1 MKILMNDYTPKQINK
16 NDIVVDCYYDRHQK
30 LYAICLKD
38 INTGDYISDYEYAI
52 DKKEAQF
59 IKGLM
64 EKDPKNWLYDSYE
77 LLESLNEDN
86 NYGYHAGD
94 LGKSEQ
100 RERQTGGR
108 GTGHFGT
115 GTYFVGNPDKIKGYN
130 DYQYGKG
137 EAPHHIVDFSSYNL
151 YKPSNNFYGYKLHD
165 TLKELNNGYKYYSKY
180 GNDYEW
186 FMSKNLTAS
195 DSGNFEVRDIPEIVS
210 HLNNLLSY
218 NLIELP
224 KDIDWNTIEDEYEK
238 EDDRIYDELKDKY
251 KDENGHTNYSKLF
264 DAVEDEL
271 DKNPKFKEK
280 NEIVGEIRRGIE
292 SELRSSDLD
301 NYKRF
306 KKLQDRL
313 NDALEHRHS
322 KEEITNA
329 LNEVNKHLDD
339 KTGDSLSTIFMKA
352 LGYDGVDVRHL
363 NKDSDGWAG
372 LDNTTYGSVIYDV
385 KPETIVEDML
395 VEMPKFANLKKLP
408 NNEWLYKEKVKI
420 GYNSVGKY
428 YFVIEPDNLN
438 WMYSSTLNDLLKSI
452 KRELN
457 EHLGSNVKLNEKA
470 KKYKYFALSDY
481 DSSYYKTKAEALKD
495 LVNFGKD
502 VEVRL
507 YTLKNVDDIDELT
520 SEDELGHYINGKLIK
535 EGLTEDLKEI
545 TYDKDESGRDIFYNY
560 SFDGNKVIVSP
571 YRINPKGDYS
581 HRTWDTDQR
590 LKPNQQKEYLDYLI
604 KWDEDKLNTL
614 IKKREKEYDEPI
626 SKLKQEIENAKRV
639 RDSYSKINES
649 LDTFTFPNLRQA
661 IDYYWKDRN
670 ANVEKVSIQQLVDDN
685 NLLDDDD
692 LQSYHQRQWDN
703 KKAKE
708 FSIDKG
714 KVNSMR
720 LSEVPYAVRHK
731 DGKLELGDGRHRT
744 RALYNDGYKFVEIP
758 VLTEQKG
765 FNHKN
770 DTTTINEEKT
780 QNSGNFNIQNVFHG
794 GPHTTLHPNFKSTLW
809 FSEDFDYALDFGENI
824 FICNLSIKNMLDI
837 GNTDGYIR
845 GLIPT
850 QFNLDFTN
858 LAHKLNLEPKDLLK
872 IDRDAKNIYTIVR
885 TKEFKDLCV
894 KNGYDGIK
902 TIEEGNVCYGVF
914 DISQVEIVDTDFE
927 EELTEALSVPT
938 DKFKGLIND
947 CVYTLEKN
955 GFKLP
960 LRNDKHNLKFKLMD
974 SGSNL
979 GFAYYPKSSHNGDFL
994 ITLSKYLENMEDEQ
1008 IKSVIYHELGHILT
1022 YMDELNN
1029 GYIYID
1035 ENGDTKLSGDTNSE
1049 RKANRKKLSH
1059 HGPKWQSIM
1068 KQISDITGQ
1077 SYQRLASAEDSQAFK
1092 DATKEKYLYNFKCPN
1107 CGTTF
1112 GYMKKTDFVKN
1123 YNKLD
1128 KDGNPYWWCRD
1139 CRIKTGK
1146 KIPFVKTEDS
1156 K

>member
-59 IKGLM
+59 VKGLM
-64 EKDPKNWLYDSYE
+64 EKDPENWLYDSYE
-77 LLESLNEDN
+77 LLENLKEDN

-130 DYQYGKG
+130 DFQYGKG

-195 DSGNFEVRDIPEIVS
+195 DSGNFEVSDIPEIVS

-238 EDDRIYDELKDKY
+238 EDDRLYNELKDKY

-280 NEIVGEIRRGIE
+280 NEVIGEIRRGIE

-313 NDALEHRHS
+313 SDALEHRHS
-322 KEEITNA
+322 KEEIANA

-352 LGYDGVDVRHL
+352 LGYDGIDVRHL

-408 NNEWLYKEKVKI
+408 NNEWLYKENVKI

-428 YFVIEPDNLN
+428 YFVIEPDSLN

-457 EHLGSNVKLNEKA
+457 EQLDYDDTYDLPLCTSDKQELLNLMSDTLYHCTPRKNLESIYKNGLKNFWFSDTTDDLKDMVNSNFD
-470 KKYKYFALSDY
+470 YKYD
-481 DSSYYKTKAEALKD
+481 
-495 LVNFGKD
+495 G
-502 VEVRL
+502 
-507 YTLKNVDDIDELT
+507 DELVI
-520 SEDELGHYINGKLIK
+520 L
-535 EGLTEDLKEI
+535 
-545 TYDKDESGRDIFYNY
+545 
-560 SFDGNKVIVSP
+560 SF
-571 YRINPKGDYS
+571 PK
-581 HRTWDTDQR
+581 
-590 LKPNQQKEYLDYLI
+590 
-604 KWDEDKLNTL
+604 
-614 IKKREKEYDEPI
+614 
-626 SKLKQEIENAKRV
+626 SKL
-639 RDSYSKINES
+639 DINNIDFTDCNNGEDDVWNGYGYYNGIVNIDKSNLKES

-670 ANVEKVSIQQLVDDN
+670 ANIEKVSIQQLVDDN

-758 VLTEQKG
+758 VLTEQKC

-770 DTTTINEEKT
+770 DTTIIEEEKT

>member
-238 EDDRIYDELKDKY
+238 EDDKIYDELKDKY

-322 KEEITNA
+322 KEEIANA

-428 YFVIEPDNLN
+428 YFIIEPDSLN
-438 WMYSSTLNDLLKSI
+438 WMYSNTLSDLIKGI

-520 SEDELGHYINGKLIK
+520 SEDELGHYMNGKLIK
-535 EGLTEDLKEI
+535 ESLSE
-545 TYDKDESGRDIFYNY
+545 
-560 SFDGNKVIVSP
+560 
-571 YRINPKGDYS
+571 
-581 HRTWDTDQR
+581 
-590 LKPNQQKEYLDYLI
+590 
-604 KWDEDKLNTL
+604 
-614 IKKREKEYDEPI
+614 
-626 SKLKQEIENAKRV
+626 A
-639 RDSYSKINES
+639 

-670 ANVEKVSIQQLVDDN
+670 ANIEKVSIQQLVDDN

-692 LQSYHQRQWDN
+692 LQSYHQKQWDN

-744 RALYNDGYKFVEIP
+744 RALYNDGYKFVKIP

-770 DTTTINEEKT
+770 DTTIINEEKT
-780 QNSGNFNIQNVFHG
+780 KNSGNFNIQNVFHG

-894 KNGYDGIK
+894 KKGYDGIK
-902 TIEEGNVCYGVF
+902 TIEEGNACYGVF